1 MDTMPAYKRHQ
12 QENRANAVRIFL
24 ENLVIPED
32 FDLDDLEIVE
42 QHLNDAPIKTE
53 AFCEWFGLGEWFF
66 DEMVQDEFDIEEF
79 MLDLRSRVE
88 NNSREATES
97 YYEKQ
102 RDYREMVGIATT

>member
-1 MDTMPAYKRHQ
+1 MNTMPAYKRHQ
-12 QENRANAVRIFL
+12 QEKRGNALKIFL
-24 ENLVIPED
+24 ENFVIPED
-32 FDLDDLEIVE
+32 FDLDDLEVVE
-42 QHLNDAPIKTE
+42 GHLNVAPLKTE

-88 NNSREATES
+88 NDSREATEF

-102 RDYREMVGIATT
+102 RNYREMVMAKI